1 MKPTDSR
8 FAMDEKIDAQSKDF
22 GFTSCRDIL
31 AKLERELG
39 RLDTAKTL
47 KEAADH
53 ASNAA
58 VTAWHLSE

>member
-1 MKPTDSR
+1 
-8 FAMDEKIDAQSKDF
+8 MDEKIDAQSKDF